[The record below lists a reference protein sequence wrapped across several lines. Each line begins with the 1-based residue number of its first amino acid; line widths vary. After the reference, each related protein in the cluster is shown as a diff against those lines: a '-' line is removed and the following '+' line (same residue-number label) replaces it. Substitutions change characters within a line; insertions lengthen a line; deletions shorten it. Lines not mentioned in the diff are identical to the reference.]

1 MLATDAT
8 TTVALFI
15 YHELQWGREAQVG
28 FNAGDGLASF
38 SIPGALTFQTLSLNG
53 RSNVREPGVFVY
65 PINSEFNLIFTV
77 FLNPVVF
84 AVLSMSIVRNGMK
97 SMKTFMLSLFLY
109 NCYSI
114 IS

>member
-1 MLATDAT
+1 MVLATDTT

-38 SIPGALTFQTLSLNG
+38 SIPGALTFQTLSLNA

-65 PINSEFNLIFTV
+65 PINSEFDLV
-77 FLNPVVF
+77 
-84 AVLSMSIVRNGMK
+84 SINY
-97 SMKTFMLSLFLY
+97 F
-109 NCYSI
+109 I
-114 IS
+114 PISVQ